1 MSRPSFIY
9 VTYIDSTP
17 ERVWQALTDSAFTR
31 QYWVNHR
38 NASDWKVGSEWR
50 HEDYDDASLVDITG
64 HVVESSPPSHLVLTW
79 ASAND
84 AKDPEKV
91 SRVAFDIE
99 PYGDGVRLTVT
110 HSELEPDSAMLSGI
124 SRGWPLVLSSLKT
137 LLETG
142 EPLPGTS
149 TRRCKETASA

>member
-9 VTYIDSTP
+9 VTYINSTP
-17 ERVWQALTDSAFTR
+17 EKVWQALTDPDFTR
-31 QYWVNHR
+31 KYWVNHR

-50 HEDYDDASLVDITG
+50 HEDYDDASLVDIAG
-64 HVVESSPPSHLVLTW
+64 HVVESAPPRHLVLTW
-79 ASAND
+79 AFPKD

-91 SRVAFDIE
+91 SRVSFDIE
-99 PYGDGVRLTVT
+99 TYGDGVRLTVT
-110 HSELEPDSAMLSGI
+110 HSELEPDSPMLSGI

-149 TRRCKETASA
+149 KRKTRPPE

>member
-17 ERVWQALTDSAFTR
+17 ERVWQALTDGAFTR

-38 NASDWKVGSEWR
+38 NASDWQVGSEWR
-50 HEDYDDASLVDITG
+50 HEDHDDASLVDIVG
-64 HVVESSPPSHLVLTW
+64 HVVESSPPRHLVLTW
-79 ASAND
+79 ASPQD
-84 AKDPEKV
+84 AGNPEKV
-91 SRVAFDIE
+91 SRVTFDIE
-99 PYGDGVRLTVT
+99 TYGDGVRLTVT
-110 HSELEPDSAMLSGI
+110 HSDLEPQSPMLSGV

-142 EPLPGTS
+142 KPLPGTS
-149 TRRCKETASA
+149 KRMTRPPE

>member
-9 VTYIDSTP
+9 VTYINSTP
-17 ERVWQALTDSAFTR
+17 ERVWQALTDPAFTR
-31 QYWVNHR
+31 KYWVNHR

-50 HEDYDDASLVDITG
+50 HEDYDDASLVDIAG
-64 HVVESSPPSHLVLTW
+64 HVVESAPPRHLVLTW
-79 ASAND
+79 VSPKD
-84 AKDPEKV
+84 AEIPDKV
-91 SRVAFDIE
+91 SRVTFDIE
-99 PYGDGVRLTVT
+99 TYGDGVRLTVT
-110 HSELEPDSAMLSGI
+110 HSELEPDSAMHSGI

-149 TRRCKETASA
+149 KRKTRPPE